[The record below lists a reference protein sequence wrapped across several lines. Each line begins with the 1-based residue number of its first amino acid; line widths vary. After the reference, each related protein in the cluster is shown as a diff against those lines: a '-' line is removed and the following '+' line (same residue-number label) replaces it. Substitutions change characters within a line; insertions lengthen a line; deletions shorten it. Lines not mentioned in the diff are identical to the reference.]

1 MSYFNGTGVKRSRRN
16 AGLSP
21 APTTNELS
29 AQSNITTLPDE
40 IYQHIFG
47 YILGNDVKDIFYFA
61 SVKLV
66 NKTFQRIFR
75 SYLKTNPLLILDL
88 HGDYS
93 SLQLL
98 KVLKRIFNVSSIY
111 SLNLE
116 YPGDDVCLNQNIIK
130 ELCGFNLTSLR
141 KLHLT
146 EEDFGLEI
154 LQECNQLTSLALEVD
169 FIDSLDEVRAE
180 KFNTFLSLNKDTLE
194 YLEVPLLLDGES
206 YHDVIP
212 KDLSSWSK
220 LKKLFIFSIY
230 TKADSQSKVIESST
244 LQWIHINYLE
254 GDMMVIKCPN
264 LKVLYIESIDRIYD
278 HGVELE
284 ERACNPHDKEYV
296 YFNYTCHPSK
306 LRKIGMVLEV
316 SSDCDIFINP

>member
-29 AQSNITTLPDE
+29 AQSNITTIPDE

-47 YILGNDVKDIFYFA
+47 YVLGNKVKDIFYYA

-111 SLNLE
+111 SLNLD

-141 KLHLT
+141 KLHLHK
-146 EEDFGLEI
+146 EDFGLEI

-169 FIDSLDEVRAE
+169 FIDSLDEVCAE

-194 YLEVPLLLDGES
+194 YLEVPLLNHEYYNG
-206 YHDVIP
+206 IP
-212 KDLSSWSK
+212 KDLGSWSK
-220 LKKLFIFSIY
+220 LKKLYLYGIY
-230 TKADSQSKVIESST
+230 AGVDSQS
-244 LQWIHINYLE
+244 
-254 GDMMVIKCPN
+254 
-264 LKVLYIESIDRIYD
+264 
-278 HGVELE
+278 
-284 ERACNPHDKEYV
+284 
-296 YFNYTCHPSK
+296 
-306 LRKIGMVLEV
+306 
-316 SSDCDIFINP
+316 